1 MQNAYQKF
9 KINKQRKKFLKKIEE
24 ALLSTAVRRFSLR
37 IQATLGLIAT
47 CGGCYHNKKWTTH
60 RNRVYKSEIQQIRY
74 YKIATSRLTFTLQSY
89 KGIEWIQCGWISQWN
104 TMENRSDS
112 FRAPEFVR

>member
-47 CGGCYHNKKWTTH
+47 CGGCYHNKK
-60 RNRVYKSEIQQIRY
+60 
-74 YKIATSRLTFTLQSY
+74 
-89 KGIEWIQCGWISQWN
+89 
-104 TMENRSDS
+104 
-112 FRAPEFVR
+112 